1 MRGPMMQHLSRGVH
15 VQPGMLPVM
24 MRALDLESR
33 VMSPFMGLAMTSP
46 ASRLEERDRRLM
58 EGHDPT

>member
-1 MRGPMMQHLSRGVH
+1 
-15 VQPGMLPVM
+15 
-24 MRALDLESR
+24 
-33 VMSPFMGLAMTSP
+33 MSLFMGLAMTSQ